1 MKKLFILL
9 TICIGMAVGA
19 NAQTIDSTGFY
30 HMVSVNG
37 PTNSLVVTAAP
48 KPGLTPSDT
57 FLPCATRGM
66 AVLDT
71 IIFTNYDSVNG
82 GTGVGMVPLQSLTID
97 SIYLPSGLTWSTNSA
112 TNSFAGGA
120 GGAIVVTGTTYDT
133 AGQYKL
139 RITVTAHVLVGGV
152 LPVTKGPLDAEA
164 NTGLAYRVRVVNSG
178 CGCPT
183 IDNSSRDSVRVFIP
197 YATCAPSCPTITV
210 TTTKLSSSS
219 ASASASGGATPY
231 TYAWST
237 SPSQTTATATGL
249 TVGTNYTVTATDN
262 NGCTGIGSITILG
275 VGSLGDISG
284 FNIYPN
290 PSNCEFVASVHLA
303 AASDVTITIIDMTG
317 QKVYEGTENAVKDL
331 NKQINLGSISSGM
344 YFVNV
349 RTAQGT
355 ANQRIIIK

>member
-9 TICIGMAVGA
+9 TLCIGLAVGS
-19 NAQTIDSTGFY
+19 NAQTIDSAGFY

-37 PTNSLVVTAAP
+37 PTNSLVVTAAA

-57 FLPCATRGM
+57 FLPCAVRGR

-97 SIYLPSGLTWSTNSA
+97 SIYLPSGLTWTTNSA

-164 NTGLAYRVRVVNSG
+164 NTGLAYRVRVINSG
-178 CGCPT
+178 CSCPG
-183 IDNSSRDSVRVFIP
+183 IDNSAADSVRVFIP
-197 YATCAPSCPTITV
+197 YACDSTV
-210 TTTKLSSSS
+210 GIHEISNDISNVSVQPNPFS
-219 ASASASGGATPY
+219 ASAQLVFNSSVEG
-231 TYAWST
+231 
-237 SPSQTTATATGL
+237 
-249 TVGTNYTVTATDN
+249 NYTVRMTSLIGAVVSSEEKNIVRGSNDITIER
-262 NGCTGIGSITILG
+262 NGLSSGIYLLSISNGSSSITR
-275 VGSLGDISG
+275 
-284 FNIYPN
+284 
-290 PSNCEFVASVHLA
+290 
-303 AASDVTITIIDMTG
+303 
-317 QKVYEGTENAVKDL
+317 KVIVE
-331 NKQINLGSISSGM
+331 
-344 YFVNV
+344 
-349 RTAQGT
+349 
-355 ANQRIIIK
+355 